1 MLDEAR
7 KREKVANAFL
17 LATLAASAAQS
28 PKDFVKTGHMEAP
41 GTALMQ
47 MWAQK
52 RKEAER
58 NLDHGRVSHAARNIK
73 VSSERSR
80 KKDKI
85 SESKSDHTKKDAES
99 KLPKGYSLGRERQG
113 KGDHVFFDVKDEHGR
128 TIETPKMVGGAKKG
142 KSKYSSS
149 LKATSTNVGNFIKK
163 VHQAIDDVQSE
174 KPGTAERMKAAY
186 RKGISE
192 LPPKEKYKKADSLL
206 RKMKTFE
213 QFFAEAYVPLRDS
226 DEPYDDEGFPT
237 RTLKWSKKMTNA
249 RMGVGKEKSKGRY
262 GTGTPNISKGVAAAR
277 KLEKMKQVDDEK
289 ESVRRK
295 RGEAREKANRLLG
308 ANRRKLQTALDR
320 AHLEKSLKSEE
331 YMMEMRKEDKVA
343 GKKKTPLYTVV
354 KSARVVRQ
362 PEGSDTKWKVK
373 KSEKKTVSREASI
386 PRVKQGMIDK
396 ETNPYGSRYEVLG
409 TYKRHAHGGGGSGAE
424 APGVKRGV
432 GKLEQQKVDK
442 AKREKGERPIG
453 SGPSPADKVA
463 LKRSQQKRSM
473 GGGR

>member
-47 MWAQK
+47 MWADK
-52 RKEAER
+52 RREAER

-73 VSSERSR
+73 ASSERTR
-80 KKDKI
+80 KKNKI

-149 LKATSTNVGNFIKK
+149 LKATSTNAGNYIKK
-163 VHQAIDDVQSE
+163 VHQAIDDVQNE

-277 KLEKMKQVDDEK
+277 KLEKMKQVDDEP
-289 ESVRRK
+289 ESARRR
-295 RGEAREKANRLLG
+295 RGEAREKANKLLG
-308 ANRRKLQTALDR
+308 AKRRKLQTALDR
-320 AHLEKSLKSEE
+320 AHLEKSLKAEE
-331 YMMEMRKEDKVA
+331 YMTEMRKEDKVK
-343 GKKKTPLYTVV
+343 GEKKTPLFVTSTSGRVV
-354 KSARVVRQ
+354 KN
-362 PEGSDTKWKVK
+362 PETGRSEVK
-373 KSEKKTVSREASI
+373 KSTRTALS
-386 PRVKQGMIDK
+386 PRAAIGRIKQGMKDPLNK
-396 ETNPYGSRYEVLG
+396 YGQPETYGAA
-409 TYKRHAHGGGGSGAE
+409 RHPHGGGGSGAKG
-424 APGVKRGV
+424 PGRKRGV
-432 GKLEQQKVDK
+432 GKLEQQKIDK
-442 AKREKGERPIG
+442 AQREKGERPLG
-453 SGPSPADKVA
+453 SGQSPAQKVELRKA
-463 LKRSQQKRSM
+463 QRRRSS
-473 GGGR
+473 GGGY